1 MNEQYRRHGLPQP
14 TPRLSPEEVVELQ
27 LESLRRNDEPYLDSG
42 IETTYAF
49 ASAKRRQ
56 TAGSLDRFT
65 RAARSDIYRPLLD
78 HDRAATTPVEVSGD
92 TARQEVVVVAPD
104 GEEVRYEFRL
114 SRQRGGEHDG
124 CWLTDDIAPME

>member
-14 TPRLSPEEVVELQ
+14 TPRLSPEEVVEHQ

-49 ASAKRRQ
+49 ASPTRRR
-56 TAGSLDRFT
+56 ASGSLERFT
-65 RAARSDIYRPLLD
+65 RAARSDVYRPLVD
-78 HDRAATTPVEVSGD
+78 HERAATTPAEVSGD
-92 TARQEVVVVAPD
+92 TARQEVVVVTPD

-114 SRQRGGEHDG
+114 SRQRGGERDG
-124 CWLTDDIAPME
+124 CWLTDDVVPME